1 MDEMPTIKLDGS
13 EVPEDQ
19 LQEQQK
25 RKDIRIV
32 EVAPGEYKTLQRLDE

>member
-1 MDEMPTIKLDGS
+1 MEPTVKLDGV
-13 EVPEDQ
+13 EVSMTQ